1 MKRVYLIRHAQPEFP
16 GGKRMCLGITDLPLS
31 AEGQV
36 QAKAMA
42 AALPSVTAVWSS
54 PLVRAV
60 QTAEAIGLPVRILE
74 DLRELNAGEWD
85 GLTFE
90 KIRELYPELYA
101 ARRDN
106 RNLPPPG
113 AEDFAAGTA
122 RFRQAMD
129 QAARESEGNLA
140 VIAHGGI
147 IARFLESVNGI
158 WRKPGYAEVVP
169 LLWNNG
175 EFYVQ
180 EEENHA

>member
-31 AEGQV
+31 AEGQA

-42 AALPSVTAVWSS
+42 AALPPVSAVWSS
-54 PLVRAV
+54 PLARAV
-60 QTAEAIGLPVRILE
+60 QTAGTIGLPVRILE

-90 KIRELYPELYA
+90 EIRERYPELYA

-113 AEDFAAGTA
+113 AEDFAVGTA

-129 QAARESEGNLA
+129 RAARESAGDLA
-140 VIAHGGI
+140 VVAHGGI

-158 WRKPGYAEVVP
+158 WRKPGYAEVIP
-169 LLWNNG
+169 LIWNG
-175 EFYVQ
+175 SEFYLQ
-180 EEENHA
+180 DEKNHA